1 MQQFQQSTRE
11 IQTLIQSFHPI
22 LVIETVEEERV
33 HTLLQ
38 TATKE
43 MSLPMFEWSRTTGL
57 TRSPGTLDA
66 PWTNVY
72 APPGTIKPT
81 TIGNTAESLA
91 LLQHI
96 ESMTIKAVFW
106 LKDFAPCL
114 EDPATARLFR
124 ELAQRFALNRSALV
138 LTGNTVSLPSD
149 IDHEAV
155 YIDFPLPN
163 RDELAQSVRE
173 TIRTFTAKHQIQVEL
188 QPEEMKMLT
197 HALSGMTLKQAR
209 QVLAYAALDDN
220 KLTADDIKSVLHRKA
235 QVIRND
241 GVLEYLPTPE
251 NTAEL
256 GGFAGLKQWLA
267 RAKVGFSAK
276 ARALNLCAPKGIM
289 IVGIQGC
296 GKSLAAKA
304 IAREWN
310 MPLLKLDAGR
320 LYNKYVGE
328 SESNFRQAIR
338 LAESMAPSVLWIDE
352 IEKSF
357 SNNQSDT
364 DGGLSQRLFGFFL
377 TWMQEK
383 TQEVFVV
390 ATANDISQIPPELLR
405 KGRFDEI
412 FFVDLPLRT
421 ERETILKIH
430 LRRHNQ
436 NPDQLDISALMDGTD
451 GFSGAELEQV
461 VITALYSA
469 LYLDQ
474 PLDTALLLKEIEQTI
489 PLSVSR
495 KEHLQ
500 QLRAIAKDRFA
511 SVHLAPAIESIA

>member
-1 MQQFQQSTRE
+1 MQHSQSTRE
-11 IQTLIQSFHPI
+11 LQTLIQSFHPI

-33 HTLLQ
+33 QIFLQ

-43 MSLPMFEWSRTTGL
+43 MSLPMFEWSRTKGL
-57 TRSPGTLDA
+57 TRAPGILDA
-66 PWTNVY
+66 HWNNEY
-72 APPGTIKPT
+72 APPGNNKPT
-81 TIGNTAESLA
+81 TIGNTAEALA

-96 ESMTIKAVFW
+96 ESMTLKAVFW

-114 EDPATARLFR
+114 EDPAIARQFR
-124 ELAQRFALNRSALV
+124 ELAQKFSQNCSALI
-138 LTGNTVSLPSD
+138 LTGNAVSLPYD
-149 IDHEAV
+149 IAHEAV
-155 YIDFPLPN
+155 YIDFPLPTH
-163 RDELAQSVRE
+163 DELAQSVRDV
-173 TIRTFTAKHQIQVEL
+173 IHTFTAKHRLQVTL
-188 QPEEMKMLT
+188 QPEELKTLI
-197 HALSGMTLKQAR
+197 HSLSGMTLKQAR
-209 QVLAYAALDDN
+209 QVLAYAALDDH
-220 KLTADDIKSVLHRKA
+220 KLTAQDIQQILHRKA
-235 QVIRND
+235 QVIRKD
-241 GVLEYLPTPE
+241 GVLEYLPIPD
-251 NTAEL
+251 NTTEL
-256 GGFAGLKQWLA
+256 GGFAGLKHWLT
-267 RAKVGFSAK
+267 RTKVGFSAQ
-276 ARALNLCAPKGIM
+276 ARSLNLSAPKGIL

-320 LYNKYVGE
+320 LYNKYIGE

-338 LAESMAPSVLWIDE
+338 LAESMAPSVLWVDE

-364 DGGLSQRLFGFFL
+364 DGGLSQRLFAFFL

-390 ATANDISQIPPELLR
+390 ATANDISQIPPEFLR

-412 FFVDLPLRT
+412 FFVDLPLEA

-430 LRRHNQ
+430 LRRHHQ
-436 NPDQLDISALMDGTD
+436 NPEQLNMADLLDATE

-461 VITALYSA
+461 VISALYSA
-469 LYLDQ
+469 LYLEQ
-474 PLDTALLLKEIEQTI
+474 PLDTALLLKEIQQMI

-500 QLRAIAKDRFA
+500 QLRAIAKDRFV
-511 SVHLAPAIESIA
+511 SVHLAPT